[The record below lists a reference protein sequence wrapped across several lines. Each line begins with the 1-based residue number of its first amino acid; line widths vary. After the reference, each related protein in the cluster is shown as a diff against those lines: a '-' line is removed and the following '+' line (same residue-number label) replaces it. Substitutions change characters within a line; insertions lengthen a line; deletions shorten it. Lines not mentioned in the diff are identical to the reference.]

1 MRSLSVA
8 LTMAAMIAL
17 PACSPSAPASAPSPP
32 TSTPQTASVANLGQR
47 SAVFEGSDPTA
58 YSQWLASQA
67 IAAEQQKFA
76 TPCAALAV
84 SSLGD
89 ELGGSPIIS
98 APPPGAF
105 IDSTYVENLQVAGCG
120 RTDIINLLILRLTS
134 GAWMQWRML
143 DGESLASPG
152 LQRDGLRIAAPAFA
166 AAAQCPST
174 AVAAAT
180 VQLGVSKVVQ
190 APPQRGDPWQELWS
204 ASLCGKSV
212 TVQVT
217 FTPNAS
223 GGADISVTIPQPGG
237 PSPG

>member
-1 MRSLSVA
+1 
-8 LTMAAMIAL
+8 
-17 PACSPSAPASAPSPP
+17 
-32 TSTPQTASVANLGQR
+32 
-47 SAVFEGSDPTA
+47 
-58 YSQWLASQA
+58 
-67 IAAEQQKFA
+67 
-76 TPCAALAV
+76 
-84 SSLGD
+84 
-89 ELGGSPIIS
+89 
-98 APPPGAF
+98 
-105 IDSTYVENLQVAGCG
+105 
-120 RTDIINLLILRLTS
+120 
-134 GAWMQWRML
+134 MQWRML